1 MKSMTLLKLKNELKL
16 TADLIKQKKPIFRQ
30 AVSVTTKAGGDTS
43 WHNKELGAIE
53 AELAKLRFDFRHR
66 HIVYCLIRGRTREQ
80 IEKRVPC
87 KPVYGKCED
96 NPHCCNKPSE
106 KKIHE
111 LLNHYTQL
119 IAEETKEVCHE
130 TVCAS
135 AG

>member
-66 HIVYCLIRGRTREQ
+66 HIVYCLI
-80 IEKRVPC
+80 
-87 KPVYGKCED
+87 
-96 NPHCCNKPSE
+96 
-106 KKIHE
+106 
-111 LLNHYTQL
+111 
-119 IAEETKEVCHE
+119 AEETKEVCHE